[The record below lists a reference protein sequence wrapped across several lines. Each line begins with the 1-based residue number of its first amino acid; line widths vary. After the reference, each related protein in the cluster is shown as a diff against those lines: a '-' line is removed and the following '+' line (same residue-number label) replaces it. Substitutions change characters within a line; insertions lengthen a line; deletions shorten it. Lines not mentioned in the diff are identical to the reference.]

1 MILVNDLRI
10 LFMGTP
16 DFAQM
21 SLKELLEEKFNV
33 VGVVTQP
40 DKPKGR
46 GHKMVFPPVKE
57 TAIEAGIPV
66 FQPERLKGG
75 ELKEVLDELKPDLIV
90 VVAYGRILPDYV
102 LEYPKYGCINVH
114 GSLLPKYR
122 GAAPIQWSVINGEKE
137 TGVTTMLMDSGLD
150 TGDMLLKDK
159 VEIGEYE
166 TSEQLFERLSGIGAR
181 LLVKT
186 IRELKNITP
195 QKQDEEKATYAPIIK
210 KEMAEID
217 WSRDNVTIC
226 KLVCGMN
233 SWPMAYTFY
242 EGEPVKIISAEKCDD
257 KEQENGKILG
267 LEKNKG
273 LKVSCGKG
281 CIYVKEVQFAGKKRM
296 NIEDY
301 LRGNKIEDGG
311 FFGKE

>member
-1 MILVNDLRI
+1 MILVNNIRI

-16 DFAQM
+16 DFAQR
-21 SLKELLEEKFNV
+21 SLKELLAENFDV

-57 TAIEAGIPV
+57 TATEVEIPV
-66 FQPERLKGG
+66 FQPEKLKGG

-102 LEYPKYGCINVH
+102 LQYPKYGCINVH

-122 GAAPIQWSVINGEKE
+122 GAAPIQWSVINSEKV

-150 TGDMLLKDK
+150 TGDMLLKEE
-159 VEIGEYE
+159 VQIGEYE
-166 TSEQLFERLSGIGAR
+166 TSEQLFERLSEIGAK

-186 IRELKNITP
+186 IRELPKIKP
-195 QKQDEEKATYAPIIK
+195 QKQDDEQSTYAPIIK

-242 EGEPVKIISAEKCDD
+242 KGETVKIISAEKCDD
-257 KEQENGKILG
+257 KEQGCGKVLG

-301 LRGNKIEDGG
+301 LRGNTIETGSILG
-311 FFGKE
+311 E